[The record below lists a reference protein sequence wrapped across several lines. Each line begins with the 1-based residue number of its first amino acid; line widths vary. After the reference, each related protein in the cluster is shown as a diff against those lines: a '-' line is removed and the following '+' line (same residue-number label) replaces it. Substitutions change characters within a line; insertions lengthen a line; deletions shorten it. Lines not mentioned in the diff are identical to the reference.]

1 MELLF
6 LLLSLSLSMSH
17 PLLLLFSVW
26 LFLKVNG
33 VMENAITGFTKSS
46 YKSLSLKLCC
56 NCHDGQRRNV
66 NPLDFRVKSDF

>member
-1 MELLF
+1 M
-6 LLLSLSLSMSH
+6 
-17 PLLLLFSVW
+17 
-26 LFLKVNG
+26 FLKVNG

-66 NPLDFRVKSDF
+66 NPLDFRDERSFSTAITSLDGDERIWPPMP